1 MGAVFDIY
9 LELKNNPDKDEI
21 VKRTKRFIDDYSTY
35 ATFDV
40 AREGENEFIRTL
52 RIIFTD
58 SFAPALIEDK
68 DGKLV
73 SQPGS
78 YTADFSARY
87 GWHTVME
94 EWFKALAPVLGE
106 GTRLGIWSDDGDTY
120 CEVKDDKAFFR
131 YYYERKGK

>member
-1 MGAVFDIY
+1 MGAAFDIY

-21 VKRTKRFIDDYSTY
+21 VRQTKRFIEDYSTY
-35 ATFDV
+35 ASFDV

-58 SFAPALIEDK
+58 SFAKALMENSEGQLIPR
-68 DGKLV
+68 
-73 SQPGS
+73 PGC

-94 EWFKALAPVLGE
+94 AWFKALAPILGE
-106 GTRLGIWSDDGDTY
+106 GSELDIWSDDGDTF
-120 CEVKDDKAFFR
+120 CEVKDGKAYLSYR
-131 YYYERKGK
+131 Y

>member
-1 MGAVFDIY
+1 MGDVFDIY

-21 VKRTKRFIDDYSTY
+21 ARQTKLFVEHYSKF

-40 AREGENEFIRTL
+40 ARDGKDEFEKAM

-58 SFAPALIEDK
+58 SFGPAYEEDD
-68 DGKLV
+68 DGKLIPK
-73 SQPGS
+73 PGC

-94 EWFKALAPVLGE
+94 EWFKYLCPVLGE
-106 GTRLGIWSDDGDTY
+106 GTDLDIWSDDGSTY
-120 CEVKDDKAFFR
+120 ACVREGKPYMR
-131 YYYERKGK
+131 YNF